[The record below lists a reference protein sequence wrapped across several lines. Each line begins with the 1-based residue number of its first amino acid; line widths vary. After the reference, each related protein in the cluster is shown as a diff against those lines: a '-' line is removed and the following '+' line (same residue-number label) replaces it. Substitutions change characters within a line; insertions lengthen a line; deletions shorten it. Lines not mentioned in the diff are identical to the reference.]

1 MNSLSLRDRL
11 LGWRDSVLSNP
22 RFQRF
27 AAVFPLMRPVARRRA
42 AAMFDLVAGFVYS
55 QILLACV
62 QLRLFDLIAERPA
75 TVDELSVRCEL
86 PRESMQ
92 MLLDAA
98 IALKLVQPRSEGR
111 YGLGQLGAELCG
123 NRGVLAMVEHHA
135 MLYRDL
141 ADPVALL
148 RGPRGGGELAAYWA
162 YVRGERPS
170 ELSPE
175 QVASYTGL
183 MAASQPMIAR
193 EVLHVFSFRTHRC
206 LLDVG
211 GGDGSFLSAV
221 AAQTPELRCILFD
234 LPAVA
239 AKAAERFAADGLAER
254 ATAIGGS
261 FRTDPLPEGADII
274 SLVRVIHDHDD
285 EVVAALLRAVHCAL
299 PERGKLLI
307 AEPIAGLPGTESIS
321 DAYFAFYLRTMG
333 TGKARTFGRLKA
345 LLERAGFEE
354 IELHPVPMPMVASVI
369 TAIKSSKCVNL
380 A

>member
-27 AAVFPLMRPVARRRA
+27 AAVFPLTRRVARRRA
-42 AAMFDLVAGFVYS
+42 GAMFDLIAGFVYS

-62 QLRLFDLIAERPA
+62 QLRLFDLLAARPA

-98 IALKLVQPRSEGR
+98 IALKLVQPRSGGR

-123 NRGVLAMVEHHA
+123 NQGVLALVEHHA

-141 ADPVALL
+141 ADPLALL

-162 YVRGERPS
+162 YVRGERPA
-170 ELSPE
+170 ELGAE
-175 QVASYTGL
+175 QVSSYTAL

-193 EVLHVFSFRTHRC
+193 EVLHVFSFRHHRC

-221 AAQTPELRCILFD
+221 AAETPELRCILFD

-239 AKAAERFAADGLAER
+239 AKAAERFQASGLAGR
-254 ATAIGGS
+254 ASAIGGS
-261 FRTDPLPEGADII
+261 FRTDPLPEGSDII

-285 EVVAALLRAVHCAL
+285 EVVVELLRAVFNAL
-299 PERGKLLI
+299 PDQGKLLV

-321 DAYFAFYLRTMG
+321 DAYFAFYLRAMG
-333 TGKARTFGRLKA
+333 TGKARTFERLKT
-345 LLERAGFEE
+345 LLETAGFAQ
-354 IELHPVPMPMVASVI
+354 IELHAVPMPLVASVI
-369 TAIKSSKCVNL
+369 TAIKPSKCVNL